1 MNRHLSTKVFVI
13 SNLLILIIGLI
24 FIYGLYYFVNLD
36 TLKNASN
43 EYNPV
48 TQEPISFNLTVS
60 TPEDN
65 TLSFDK
71 NIVVSGKTSPDT
83 TVIISVNDSIS
94 GFGTGVKEDF
104 SKIINLTAGKNII
117 NITAFDP
124 QGNTKTEIRS
134 VFYSEEKL

>member
-94 GFGTGVKEDF
+94 GFGTGIKEDF